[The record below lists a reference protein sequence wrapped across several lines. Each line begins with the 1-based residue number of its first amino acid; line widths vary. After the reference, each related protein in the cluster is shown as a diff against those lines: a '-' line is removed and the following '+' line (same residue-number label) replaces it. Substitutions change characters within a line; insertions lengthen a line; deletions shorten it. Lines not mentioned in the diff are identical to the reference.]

1 MSTPPPVALL
11 HTAAAHTRTFGGLFA
26 ELAPDV
32 PVDHMSSAPICCKT
46 PSGAAVEAAVA
57 LYRELSDTTRAD
69 GGRR

>member
-32 PVDHMSSAPICCKT
+32 PVDH
-46 PSGAAVEAAVA
+46 VV
-57 LYRELSDTTRAD
+57 RAD
-69 GGRR
+69 LLQKAERSGGLTPEMRRE